1 MGFFEVTMGQKV
13 NPVGFRTGITEGWSS
28 RWFAPKRLFGEL
40 LVEDQ
45 KIREYIESRLNGGAS
60 TIRLPKAK
68 AAETTAAAAT
78 TAASGTEAGDAA
90 KAPAKPAPARPARS
104 ANRSMGNYAAI
115 SRIEIERTREELRVI
130 LHTGRPGV
138 VIGSKGEEINR
149 LTKELEDLTQRKV
162 KIETV
167 DIGNP
172 DLNARLVADGIAEQL
187 KKRAA
192 FRRVMKQKAEAAMN
206 AGALG
211 IKIQIGGRIGGAEIA
226 RVEKQIV
233 GSIPLHTLQADISYG
248 LVHCNTPFGVIG
260 IKVWIYRGLYADLEA
275 RAAAAGQSGRGG
287 PRRPRRR

>member
-1 MGFFEVTMGQKV
+1 MGQKV

-40 LVEDQ
+40 LIEDQ
-45 KIREYIESRLNGGAS
+45 KIRSFIEARLNGGPS
-60 TIRLPKAK
+60 TVRLPKAK
-68 AAETTAAAAT
+68 AVAAAAAT
-78 TAASGTEAGDAA
+78 GSEGGETPKTPT
-90 KAPAKPAPARPARS
+90 KAAPARS
-104 ANRSMGNYAAI
+104 NRPSNRTGGNYAAI
-115 SRIEIERTREELRVI
+115 SRIEIERTREELRIV

-138 VIGSKGEEINR
+138 VIGSKGEEIGR

-187 KKRAA
+187 KKRSA
-192 FRRVMKQKAEAAMN
+192 FRRVMKQKTEAVMN

-211 IKIQIGGRIGGAEIA
+211 IKIQIAGRIGGAEIA

-260 IKVWIYRGLYADLEA
+260 IKVWIYRGLYADIEA
-275 RAAAAGQSGRGG
+275 RAEAAGQAARGG